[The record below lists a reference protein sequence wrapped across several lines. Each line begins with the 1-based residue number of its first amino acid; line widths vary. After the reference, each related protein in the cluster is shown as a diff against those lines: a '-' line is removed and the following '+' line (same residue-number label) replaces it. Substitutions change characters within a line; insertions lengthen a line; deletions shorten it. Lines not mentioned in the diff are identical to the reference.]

1 MLQNND
7 TAVTTARPAKLT
19 GSRADAPRWHAFRD
33 ALRHESTPHHTFK
46 VGRRA
51 SRNAFPRGAW
61 ERE

>member
-1 MLQNND
+1 
-7 TAVTTARPAKLT
+7 ARPAKLT